1 MTDTNQSSVTAK
13 AREKAL
19 IGRLQQV
26 AAFAKLSTKHM
37 QVMRKAAKPVP
48 LKEGQTLFAQGDE
61 AAGLFVLMKGAISV
75 RRDGV
80 EVSAV
85 DPVAAVGERS
95 MLTGD
100 PYDEEAVST
109 TAGLALLIP
118 QAVFVVLF
126 DREQELFNRM
136 SRGIIEDLC
145 EELNRANLDQSQL
158 ATRRAELS
166 KLMEEAEHEL
176 NDARMIH
183 SMRG

>member
-13 AREKAL
+13 AQEKAL

-48 LKEGQTLFAQGDE
+48 LKEGQTLFAQGGE
-61 AAGLFVLMKGAISV
+61 ATGLFVLMQGALSV
-75 RRDGV
+75 RRDNV
-80 EVSAV
+80 EVSV
-85 DPVAAVGERS
+85 IEPVATVGEHS
-95 MLTGD
+95 VLMGD
-100 PYDEEAVST
+100 PYDEEAFST
-109 TAGLALLIP
+109 TAGLVLHIP
-118 QAVFVVLF
+118 QAVFVALF

-145 EELNRANLDQSQL
+145 EELNRANLDQGQL

-166 KLMEEAEHEL
+166 KLMKEAGHEL

-183 SMRG
+183 SMRR